1 MYRNLLKWFAYSLLL
16 SGCSGARP
24 YISVVC
30 EENEVGNCVIKWET
44 APHIKGEV
52 KAYASTIPDNKSE
65 DTPVAIANISDERM
79 AITSPSSASRH
90 YYTLIFNNKYKVKV
104 APRNIN
110 IPGIQNFRDI
120 GGYPSYA
127 AGKSVRWGMLYRS
140 GEIDRLGYK
149 AYQELKNIGI
159 KTIIDLRSK
168 REMEHHLPLQKGF
181 EVIHIP
187 IQTGDMTDI
196 VEEVKKGKISNET
209 VYQMVKGINRK
220 LVADYKKEY
229 KQIFDIL
236 QDKSNYPIVIH
247 CNYGKGR
254 TGVVSALIL
263 AALGVNDDDIFDDYC
278 LSNDYFNI
286 AKISQYAYEL
296 PVAVQESITT
306 LYSSKEDYLDAAK
319 QEIERE
325 YGDVDTYLQL
335 GIGLS
340 QDDLKRLQS
349 ILLTNEE

>member
-44 APHIKGEV
+44 APHLKGEV
-52 KAYASTIPDNKSE
+52 KAYASAEPENSPE
-65 DTPVAIANISDERM
+65 DSPVATANISDEKM
-79 AITSPSSASRH
+79 AINSHSSTSRH
-90 YYTLIFNNKYKVKV
+90 YYTLVFNNKYKIRV
-104 APRNIN
+104 ASRNIN
-110 IPGIQNFRDI
+110 IPGIQNFRDM

-127 AGKSVRWGMLYRS
+127 TGKRVQWGMLYRS

-149 AYQELKNIGI
+149 AYQELKSIGI

-168 REMEHHLPLQKGF
+168 RELKHRLPLQKGF

-187 IQTGDMTDI
+187 IQLGDMADI
-196 VEEVKKGKISNET
+196 VEEIKKGKVNNE
-209 VYQMVKGINRK
+209 MVHRMVENINRK
-220 LVADYKKEY
+220 LVTDYKEEY

-236 QDKSNYPIVIH
+236 QDKANYPIVIH

-254 TGVVSALIL
+254 TGIVSALIL

-278 LSNDYFNI
+278 LSNEYFNI
-286 AKISQYAYEL
+286 AKISQYAYDL
-296 PVAVQESITT
+296 PVSAQESITT
-306 LYSSKEDYLDAAK
+306 LYSSKEEYLDAAK

-325 YGDVDTYLQL
+325 YGDVDTYLQQA
-335 GIGLS
+335 IGLT